1 MAKEKKEKN
10 KYMTKKQ
17 TQRLSRLANKM
28 TQADAIFSFLQ
39 EGNEFSAAEA
49 KQSGI
54 ADPSRVISKLRQEGF
69 PIYLNPRKTRTGEA
83 VRRYRLGTHRANA

>member
-1 MAKEKKEKN
+1 
-10 KYMTKKQ
+10 MTKKQ
-17 TQRLSRLANKM
+17 TQRLARLAKNM
-28 TQADAIFSFLQ
+28 TQADAIYSFLQ

-49 KQSGI
+49 RQSGI

-69 PIYLNPRKTRTGEA
+69 PIYLNDRKTRTGDK